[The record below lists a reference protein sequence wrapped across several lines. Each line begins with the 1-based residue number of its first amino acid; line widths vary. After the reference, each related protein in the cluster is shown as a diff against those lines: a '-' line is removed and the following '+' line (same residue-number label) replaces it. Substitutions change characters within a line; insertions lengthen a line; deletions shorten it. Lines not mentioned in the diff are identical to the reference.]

1 MTTSINLKHS
11 FSKKLVGLDTYF
23 NEMLKLYENKKFP
36 KVLLLC
42 GDKGIGKFTLVAHFI
57 NYIFS
62 KEEKIPY
69 NVKDKI
75 INENSSFYNLLL
87 NKTTQDVIFVEAS
100 EKKNIKIDEIR
111 SLKSTLANSTLS
123 DKPRFTIID
132 EVEFLNVNSVNAL
145 LKTLEEPTVNNFFIL
160 INNKQAD
167 LIETIS
173 SRCLKTNV
181 FLNSIQR
188 NKVIDYL
195 FKHRSITNVIDYN
208 SSLSPGLFLK
218 FNEIF
223 FKYKISLDD
232 NIFIMLSLLM
242 TGYKKEKD
250 KSLISLANFLID
262 QSFFKK
268 IKNNENNIEFLLDT
282 RSSIIKMIKDFV
294 QFNLNIN
301 SVLNSI
307 KIKLRNV

>member
-167 LIETIS
+167 LVETIS

-181 FLNSIQR
+181 FLNPIQR

-232 NIFIMLSLLM
+232 NIFIILSLLM

-294 QFNLNIN
+294 QLNLNIN

>member
-87 NKTTQDVIFVEAS
+87 NKTTQDVIFVESS

-167 LIETIS
+167 LVETIS

-181 FLNSIQR
+181 FLNPIQR

-268 IKNNENNIEFLLDT
+268 IKSNENNIEFLLDT

-294 QFNLNIN
+294 QLNLNIN

>member
-87 NKTTQDVIFVEAS
+87 NKTTQDVIFVESS

-167 LIETIS
+167 LVETIS

-181 FLNSIQR
+181 FLNPIQR

-268 IKNNENNIEFLLDT
+268 IKSNENNIEFLLDT

>member
-181 FLNSIQR
+181 FLNPIQR

-294 QFNLNIN
+294 QLNLNIN